1 MSTTSHTSASRRYRV
16 ELITAESEASRF
28 VRHRRLIRF
37 PQLTMPLLAAYT
49 PEHWEV
55 VHTDEIVQTV
65 DFEKKLD
72 VVGITA
78 NTPAAPHA
86 YELAREFRKRNVAVV
101 IGGPH
106 ATLLPDEV
114 MRHANAVV
122 VGEGELVWPQLL
134 ADFERGELKPQYRSC
149 ALPDLKR
156 MPHPRWDLIKGRA
169 YG

>member
-49 PEHWEV
+49 PDHWEV
-55 VHTDEIVQTV
+55 SHTDEIVQEV
-65 DFEKKLD
+65 DFNKKLD

-86 YELAREFRKRNVAVV
+86 YALAREFRRA
-101 IGGPH
+101 ISS
-106 ATLLPDEV
+106 L
-114 MRHANAVV
+114 
-122 VGEGELVWPQLL
+122 
-134 ADFERGELKPQYRSC
+134 SC
-149 ALPDLKR
+149 
-156 MPHPRWDLIKGRA
+156 
-169 YG
+169 

>member
-1 MSTTSHTSASRRYRV
+1 MLGMQLHLIDCDERLVNAAYRYRV

-55 VHTDEIVQTV
+55 SHTDEIVQQV
-65 DFEKKLD
+65 DFERKLD

-86 YELAREFRKRNVAVV
+86 YQLAREFKKRGVTVV
-101 IGGPH
+101 
-106 ATLLPDEV
+106 
-114 MRHANAVV
+114 
-122 VGEGELVWPQLL
+122 
-134 ADFERGELKPQYRSC
+134 
-149 ALPDLKR
+149 
-156 MPHPRWDLIKGRA
+156 
-169 YG
+169 